1 MRVFGI
7 IGLLAALAIVLVAMV
22 VVGRGIAGGANGE
35 TPAVKT
41 GADKAYDDLK
51 KDGDM
56 DDPKETMRDA
66 LKGDL

>member
-1 MRVFGI
+1 MRVLGI
-7 IGLLAALAIVLVAMV
+7 IGMLLAAAIVLIGMV
-22 VVGRGIAGGANGE
+22 VVGRGIAGASNDGA
-35 TPAVKT
+35 PAVKT

-56 DDPKETMRDA
+56 DDPKDVMRGA

>member
-1 MRVFGI
+1 MRVLGV
-7 IGLLAALAIVLVAMV
+7 IGLLAAVAIILVAMV
-22 VVGRGIAGGANGE
+22 VVGRGVAGGAGAE
-35 TPAVKT
+35 APAVKT

-56 DDPKETMRDA
+56 DDPKDVMRGA